1 MNTPAPDPFDRAL
14 AAYSARERAR
24 RIDPPTGFAE
34 RATAVVVTRPRW
46 PKWTTGTTA
55 AVGLVLAAV
64 GLVLA
69 AGIGYALW
77 PTPEPP
83 DPELVPLVA
92 TPEPT
97 PPNIGDTLSEAGD
110 ALAKL
115 SRDTTEKATPPTAL
129 FAPVEAVKL
138 PPSKPVSPDVQP
150 AAETLASMPGAAKSG
165 LEPVTGSTRRAIN
178 LFLRDTGLKP
188 N

>member
-1 MNTPAPDPFDRAL
+1 MNTPPPAPDPFDRAL
-14 AAYSARERAR
+14 AAYTARERAR
-24 RIDPPTGFAE
+24 RIDPPAGFAE
-34 RATAVVVTRPRW
+34 RATAAILARPCW
-46 PKWTTGTTA
+46 PKWATGTTA
-55 AVGLVLAAV
+55 AVGLVLAV
-64 GLVLA
+64 
-69 AGIGYALW
+69 GIGYALW
-77 PTPEPP
+77 PTPELP
-83 DPELVPLVA
+83 DPELVPLVP

-115 SRDTTEKATPPTAL
+115 SRDTTDKATPPPAL
-129 FAPVEAVKL
+129 FAPVEAMRL
-138 PPSKPVSPDVQP
+138 PPTKPMTPDVQP
-150 AAETLASMPGAAKSG
+150 AAETLAAVPGAAKSG

>member
-14 AAYSARERAR
+14 AAYSAREQAR
-24 RIDPPTGFAE
+24 HIDPPAGFAE
-34 RATAVVVTRPRW
+34 RVTATVSARPRW
-46 PKWTTGTTA
+46 PKWATGA
-55 AVGLVLAAV
+55 SAFV

-77 PTPEPP
+77 PKAELAPEQPVVVTPAPEPP
-83 DPELVPLVA
+83 
-92 TPEPT
+92 
-97 PPNIGDTLSEAGD
+97 PPKIGDTLSEAGE

-115 SRDTTEKATPPTAL
+115 SRDTTEKATPPQAL

-138 PPSKPVSPDVQP
+138 PPSKPMSPDVQP
-150 AAETLASMPGAAKSG
+150 AAETLASVPGAAKSG
-165 LEPVTGSTRRAIN
+165 LEPVTGSTRRALH